1 MTTQST
7 EQPSKAELDRKVSDA
22 FQKHRFGRF
31 DDAFAAYSD
40 VLRIMPEHEEAL
52 HYMGLLAQQSGKSHD
67 AVKLIQRS
75 LELKHDNPDAL
86 NHLGQVYIALDDFAT
101 AEQCFR
107 QALAYERN
115 HFHAI
120 NNLANCFKQAGN
132 LKTALIHYERALD
145 IEPRNPICLFNI
157 GSTLIALGRHWDA
170 IEYLTKATHYERNNF
185 IAHHKLGVSFE
196 QLGKF
201 EEAQYHFQK
210 ALEYN
215 PAYYDSLAALLNSPA
230 YDATEEQAETARKAL
245 REGELADDT
254 RIRLEH
260 ALGKYF
266 DKHGDYER
274 AYSHFKRSNDIQK
287 ANAKHFDLESI
298 TATFDHYIDFYTAE
312 QIEQLAQYGSRDER
326 LIFVVGMPRTGTSLT
341 EQILASHTAVHGAG
355 ELKLMQK
362 IEARLAAPINQGGL
376 GGLVASE
383 SPLTPQSI
391 DYLCRIYIDGLKAKS
406 PDSAIRI
413 VDKFPMNWM
422 HLGLISILFPKAKI
436 ISCHRNPLDIAISCF
451 TVLFKMENDFTND
464 LRYFGRYYKEYQR
477 LMNHWMNVLPATVF
491 EMNYED
497 TVAVPDT
504 QIRKLIAFCDLPWED
519 ACLRYEENAR
529 AVRTPSNWQVR
540 QKMYS
545 SSVGRWKNYEKF
557 LADLKETLAT

>member
-7 EQPSKAELDRKVSDA
+7 DQPSREDLDRKVSDA
-22 FQKHRFGRF
+22 FQRHRFGRF
-31 DDAFAAYSD
+31 DEAFAAYSE
-40 VLRIMPEHEEAL
+40 VLRVMPEHEGAL
-52 HYMGLLAQQSGKSHD
+52 HYMGLLAQQSGKSRD

-75 LELKHDNPDAL
+75 LELKRDNPDAL

-107 QALAYERN
+107 QALVYDRN

-120 NNLANCFKQAGN
+120 NNLANCFKQTGN
-132 LKTALIHYERALD
+132 LKTALIHYDRALD

-201 EEAQYHFQK
+201 EEAHHHYLK
-210 ALEYN
+210 ALEYC
-215 PAYYDSLAALLNSPA
+215 PTYYDSLAALLNSPA
-230 YDATEEQAETARKAL
+230 YEATEDQAETAQKAL
-245 REGELADDT
+245 KEGELVEDT

-266 DKHGDYER
+266 DKHGDYEV
-274 AYSHFKRSNDIQK
+274 AFDHFKKSNDIQK
-287 ANAKHFDLESI
+287 ANAKHFDLEP
-298 TATFDHYIDFYTAE
+298 TCAAFDKYINFYTAE
-312 QIEQLAQYGSRDER
+312 RIERLARFGSQDER
-326 LIFVVGMPRTGTSLT
+326 PVFVVGMPRTGTSLT
-341 EQILASHTAVHGAG
+341 EQILSSHSAVHGAG
-355 ELKLMQK
+355 ELKLMQQ
-362 IEARLAAPINQGGL
+362 IEARLAAPIDQGGL
-376 GGLVASE
+376 GGLDADE
-383 SPLTPQSI
+383 SLLTPQSI
-391 DYLCRIYIDGLKAKS
+391 DYLCRIYVDGLNAKC
-406 PDSAIRI
+406 PDSASRI

-422 HLGLISILFPKAKI
+422 HLGLITILFPKAKI

-464 LRYFGRYYKEYQR
+464 LRYFGRYYNEYQR
-477 LMNHWMNVLPATVF
+477 LMNHWANVLPSPIF

-497 TVAVPDT
+497 TVAEPET

-519 ACLRYEENAR
+519 GCLRYEDNER

-540 QKMYS
+540 QKLYAS
-545 SSVGRWKNYEKF
+545 SIDRWKNYEKF
-557 LADLKETLAT
+557 LTDLKETLAI